1 MSSLNPKQKQDLHNA
16 ILNYL
21 TPLVSA
27 DSLGQLQK
35 DLEVPHIENDNDL
48 LPKKWN
54 ALLRLQRRITE
65 LELKL
70 EQTKKLTPQTK
81 LLDSNST
88 LVKFNWIP
96 SETKKS
102 LKATAT
108 VTCVDIHPTLPT
120 FVTSSNDGSF
130 TVWNYLDLTQ
140 PVAQIQAHSKQ
151 INHIAISPEP
161 LDFNENNHVLV
172 TVSSDLFVKVWDMKT
187 LKLIRTLTGHE
198 HSVSSVVFK
207 NSNQIFTASRDTTIK
222 LWDLKLGWCLKS
234 FKGHSDWVRSLDVNE
249 NQEFI
254 LSGSNDQ
261 SARLSHG
268 ESGTGLG
275 LLLGHN
281 QVIETVK
288 FLPSI
293 SNKYLDKLIP
303 EATIND
309 ETYKKLGYKYAVT
322 GGRDDIIRLWLLP
335 IPTIRPHNHPI
346 PSSNTQ
352 GLLVTELIGHGS
364 WVKDLAFHP
373 NGKILISCSDDK
385 SIKFWDLQNMSCVN
399 TVMGHTGF
407 INSIKF
413 AEPVWNNYE
422 NRLLEQLDDEKCDEC
437 IRTMF
442 ISGGTDEVVRV
453 WQ

>member
-1 MSSLNPKQKQDLHNA
+1 MSLLNPRQQNDLHNS

-21 TPLVSA
+21 RPLVSQ
-27 DSLGQLQK
+27 DSLTQLQK
-35 DLEVPHIENDNDL
+35 DLKVEEIEEDDGL

-54 ALLRLQRRITE
+54 ALLRLQRKISD

-70 EQTKKLTPQTK
+70 EQASKLTPQTK
-81 LLDSNST
+81 LLDGNST

-96 SETKKS
+96 SKLKKS
-102 LKATAT
+102 LTSTAT
-108 VTCVDIHPTLPT
+108 ITSVDIHPTLPT
-120 FVTSSNDGSF
+120 FVTSGNDGSF

-140 PVAQIQAHSKQ
+140 PIAQIQAHSKQ

-161 LDFNENNHVLV
+161 LEFNDNNHVLI

-198 HSVSSVVFK
+198 HTVSSVVFR
-207 NSNQIFTASRDTTIK
+207 NSNQIFTSSRDTTIK

-249 NQEFI
+249 TQEYI

-261 SARLSHG
+261 SGRLSHG

-281 QVIETVK
+281 QVIETIK
-288 FLPSI
+288 FVPSI
-293 SNKYLDKLIP
+293 SNKYLDQLIP
-303 EATIND
+303 DATAHD
-309 ETYKKLGYKYAVT
+309 ETYTKLGYKYAVS

-335 IPTIRPHNHPI
+335 IPIIRPHNHPI

-352 GLLVTELIGHGS
+352 GILIRELIGHGS
-364 WVKDLAFHP
+364 WVKDLSFHP
-373 NGKILISCSDDK
+373 NGRLLISCSDDK
-385 SIKFWDLQNMSCVN
+385 TVKFWDLQTMACIN
-399 TVMGHTGF
+399 TITGHTGF
-407 INSIKF
+407 INSVKF
-413 AEPVWNNYE
+413 AEPVWTDYE
-422 NRLLEQLDDEKCDEC
+422 RRLEEQRDDEKCDQC
-437 IRTMF
+437 IRTIF
-442 ISGGTDEVVRV
+442 ISGGTDETVRV
-453 WQ
+453 WE